1 MDAPARLDLR
11 GDLCPEVKMQ
21 DLDNLQIHRELDPS
35 GQRLRLQS
43 LARQCRDAWE
53 QSQSWAPP
61 EGWPTGEINRVF
73 VGGMGGSA
81 IAGDLASDF
90 AAWQGGTPLTV
101 ARDFNVSFPL
111 GPDTLFIPCS
121 FSGNTEETLAMF
133 HQARASGAP
142 IFVVAGGGILLEE
155 ARARGYPCL
164 VINATGEPR
173 SAMAYNLVLLLGAIH
188 RLGMLDVT
196 QADVDSLV
204 ATLEYRI
211 SSLAVEVPEAENPAK
226 QLARELEGKVVATC
240 GGGLFSGVAR
250 RWKTQLNENAKVWA
264 FFETMP
270 ELLHNAVEVYGVS
283 PKADSGLMV
292 LLLQPAAASAELA
305 GRYQVVAELLRRRG
319 VPYKLLLEPDGPPL
333 SQLLGM
339 SLLGDYVSYY
349 LAILQGR
356 DPSPNPVID
365 LGKQLLPD

>member
-1 MDAPARLDLR
+1 ML
-11 GDLCPEVKMQ
+11 
-21 DLDNLQIHRELDPS
+21 DLDNHAIHQDLDPS

-61 EGWPTGEINRVF
+61 EGWPAVGINRVF
-73 VGGMGGSA
+73 VAGMGGSA

-90 AAWQGGTPLTV
+90 AAWQGGIPLTV
-101 ARDFNVSFPL
+101 ARDFNVPFPL

-133 HQARASGAP
+133 HQAQAGGAP
-142 IFVVAGGGILLEE
+142 ILVVAGGGTLLDE
-155 ARARGYPCL
+155 ARSRGYPFL

-173 SAMAYNLVLLLGAIH
+173 SAMAYNLVLLLGALY
-188 RLGMLDVT
+188 RLGMVDVT
-196 QADVDSLV
+196 QADVDALV
-204 ATLEYRI
+204 ATLEQRI
-211 SSLAVEVPEAENPAK
+211 SAVVVEVPEANNPAK
-226 QLARELEGKVVATC
+226 QLARELEGRVIATC

-250 RWKTQLNENAKVWA
+250 RWKTQLNENSKVWA
-264 FFETMP
+264 FFETLP

-283 PKADSGLMV
+283 PESDSGLMV
-292 LLLQPAAASAELA
+292 LLLQPAAASPELA
-305 GRYQVVAELLRRRG
+305 GRYQVVAELLRRCG
-319 VPYKLLLEPDGPPL
+319 VPHKVLSEPSGPPL
-333 SQLLGM
+333 AQLLGM

-365 LGKQLLPD
+365 LGKQLLPG